1 MDELVIKINRE
12 VLSIDKQVF
21 IDLLDVSPLQEYK
34 KYSEAITN
42 NKISFHDLKDLAI
55 RGGIPYALFFAP
67 REIVKKHIEEKNRNL
82 IQKIPTKDE
91 LKIGTR
97 GFVELKDI
105 ELVVKD
111 IGRKQEFLKSR
122 ILTSAS
128 QNTYIGS
135 IVKKVKLGFSIEEIA
150 EGIRNEFDIDLSVL
164 RTLSKEKVLD
174 YLRSCIEKKGILVSF
189 SSHNYMP
196 QNLDR
201 ELTISGICIKDKKF
215 PFIFVNT
222 RDGDE
227 KPRIIESSGRQIFT
241 LLTMVVCIGLN
252 QFVLS
257 SKKGKGK
264 NDVSKLAYKVASEI
278 LIPKNHL
285 TNITPLHLETLKEK
299 AHFFKV
305 TPSMLLYQLKENKK
319 IDAASAETLWAQ
331 LKVEAQKK
339 ESKVKHQPLPVTGYS
354 KYNGDR
360 FSREVVK
367 AYTEGAITHLE
378 VKNILFRKGKKMDA
392 TLWNKYLD
400 KYRTHQ

>member
-1 MDELVIKINRE
+1 MGEIVVKINRE
-12 VLSIDKQVF
+12 ALNIDKQVF
-21 IDLLDVSPLQEYK
+21 IDLLDISPLQEYK
-34 KYSEAITN
+34 KYSETITN
-42 NKISFHDLKDLAI
+42 NRISFPDLKELAT
-55 RGGIPYALFFAP
+55 RGGIPYTLFFAP
-67 REIVKKHIEEKNRNL
+67 REIVQKQIEEKNKNL

-97 GFVELKDI
+97 GFVEIKDI
-105 ELVVKD
+105 ELIVKD
-111 IGRKQEFLKSR
+111 IGRKQEFLKNR

-128 QNTYIGS
+128 QNIYIGS
-135 IVKKVKLGFSIEEIA
+135 IVKKVKQGSSIEEIA
-150 EGIRNEFDIDLSVL
+150 EGIRNEFDVDLSFL

-196 QNLDR
+196 QNLDK

-215 PFIFVNT
+215 PFIFINT

-241 LLTMVVCIGLN
+241 LLTMIACIGLN

-257 SKKGKGK
+257 SKKGKSK

-278 LIPKNHL
+278 LIPKNQL
-285 TNITPLHLETLKEK
+285 TAIIPLQLDTLKEK
-299 AHFFKV
+299 AHFFRV
-305 TPSMLLYQLKENKK
+305 TPSMLLYHLKENKK
-319 IDAASAETLWAQ
+319 IDATSAETLWAQ

-339 ESKVKHQPLPVTGYS
+339 EPKVKHSPLPVTGYS

-360 FSREVVK
+360 FSKEIVK
-367 AYTEGAITHLE
+367 AYTEGTITHLE

-392 TLWNKYLD
+392 TLWTKYLA
-400 KYRTHQ
+400 KYRAHQ